1 MMFSKKYTL
10 LAVFSLFLAS
20 CGSDSSVS
28 VTETQ
33 EVSMSPSKVWEQ
45 IGAFNDLGNWHPA
58 VAKTEMS
65 EDGSVRTLFLQD
77 GGTINE
83 RLVDYSDGSFYEYEI
98 LDGVLPVMNYV
109 STISIEPSNNGTMV
123 TWSSTFEPA
132 EGVTAAKAE
141 EVIRGVYRAGLNNI
155 R

>member
-1 MMFSKKYTL
+1 MMFSKKYAV
-10 LAVFSLFLAS
+10 LAIFSLLLAS
-20 CGSDSSVS
+20 CGNGGSVS

-33 EVSMSPSKVWEQ
+33 EVFKSPGKVWRQ
-45 IGAFNDLGNWHPA
+45 IGAFNDLGKWHPA
-58 VAKTEMS
+58 VARTKMS
-65 EDGSVRTLFLQD
+65 EDGSVRTLFLKG

-83 RLVDYSDGSFYEYEI
+83 RLVDYSDGSFYKYEI

-109 STISIEPSNNGTMV
+109 STIAIEPSENGTMV
-123 TWSSTFEPA
+123 TWSSTFDPA